1 MFNERRHRPRD
12 VAPAARS
19 DRPARTPA
27 APVARLAAQFGLGP
41 ADYRLRTDATAAQ
54 RAAAAGA
61 RAYTDG
67 REIGFAR
74 GAFAPHT
81 VAGQRTLAHEL
92 AHVAQARGGTVAAP
106 PAPDVPTAELQARQ
120 AASVALAG
128 GRPAVTRF
136 APQAPLYETPTPKT
150 TVPSSYHFAS
160 VQIKAWLEQGKNVGF
175 QVYRHHLRMLYP
187 ATEQDVI
194 DCLGRF
200 KSWGLE
206 GNVQDALAK
215 AKGGPIRIDIKPE
228 FHNVI
233 RDWIKE
239 KTQVDVGA
247 LGAAQSGAG
256 GQDEG
261 SSTGDGTGTGSGTG
275 SATGS
280 GTGTDVPAANLEE
293 AADKVQ
299 AELQA
304 KAAAASRPPVKTK
317 DSDGKERFWPAEFS
331 DPAQREKLLALMKE
345 IVGEAPK
352 LEKDEASKVNARL
365 SAEEARFLM
374 QIALAEAAQKDKI
387 VAKLKGEGELK
398 PANGMTLAQTL
409 ETAIEVVEIEEHADE
424 LGVTLEKGPPSTDPS
439 KIPIENRP
447 VRGLLKNEADALS
460 PNERAVWKLVVREDR
475 DALRVPHIYT
485 WWKAVRLADDRKSEV
500 EVVSSENT
508 HHMPVNGQN
517 WVTNDSEFDFT
528 VRTPGPHRVKAIV
541 HHNFF
546 KPAYFQEDFDVEEE
560 KEQSDRQFEASH
572 AGLIDPKNTQ
582 GWDVQFYEQGQA
594 FDYRQGWKRYGRF
607 AGTPQALTPEAL
619 AADLRKQRD
628 AIKTQVEDE
637 IAKHPDNAE
646 SLREGLNKRLEQI
659 NEQISK
665 IETEKGTHPLVVSGQ
680 FSSRVRGIEDTP
692 LTLACTL
699 SEVKKDKE
707 GGGQVT
713 HFQLYLH
720 DATARGSKQVY
731 HLAAEAD
738 SVEAAQKSLFEQL
751 ADAYPFGTL
760 NVVFQ
765 KYSLATHAPTREFV
779 QFKKVTDSSTKD
791 VKSVVFSDAVDT
803 AVNVVGTVLSL
814 IPLTTTVGVT
824 MLVVY
829 NTAKATSDNLDD
841 LATGNFRREKGAVVL
856 ADLALNLLPLAP
868 KVVKV
873 GKIGY
878 WAIRG
883 ASVGG
888 SLLLMSVSGLQQ
900 VSELRRDYVD
910 LLAAKK
916 ARYDQLMQN
925 NKAHPEIVSGSLLR
939 EIEQLR
945 KDTESAMT
953 TVFTQMGTQ
962 ALFLHAVST
971 GVDMGTKALG
981 PSPIETRLLPD
992 LEARRKSIGTLK
1004 EQGAFVHEPG
1014 GTPRYDYSKGQI
1026 VADEGHVKPAEYNAL
1041 AREANADRALN
1052 GAGVAAGERAKI
1064 GKELAA
1070 LDLEIKPGIATEVVT
1085 PPGGKPQLRVKPGA
1099 TAADI
1104 GAALKAAPKEQT
1116 PGKAAL
1122 PKGFAPPPEQP
1133 LPGSRNEALSR
1144 AVNDRLSARAKGNFE
1159 RIEVEILPESGL
1171 GPSKK
1176 TGKIVIEGKRAK
1188 VQFVG
1193 EPPPGALA
1201 EEIAHLEQ
1209 LADPRFAP
1217 QVKALE
1223 AARKYEWSS
1232 LPDKDRLAAHKARLE
1247 LEADAQ
1253 RKVIDALGRK
1263 DKPTEAEVLAVDN
1276 AYQNLEQLRGKLA
1289 HVNGLE
1295 SELAATGRLA
1305 QRPAL
1310 LDVEPTLT
1318 AKRTTNAYPL
1328 PKDWKSMNQKE
1339 FIKAYRE
1346 AYPDTSLTNAE
1357 LADRHRN
1364 GARLNP
1370 DTLRMKDPTLVDNP
1384 VPDVRAKVE
1393 AKEAIDIGDLKLS
1406 AADKKKIDALLAERD
1421 KAIAARDKANDAGRV
1436 EEAGQWGAKVNE
1448 ASRQLGETHAE
1459 AYMRDKYPGFA
1470 REYPKD
1476 PTKPSRAGDFDQ
1488 VWVRRKAGLGG
1499 KIVVEVVI
1507 IEAKGGASRLGAR
1520 KYDGLLVEQGSGA
1533 YFKSIV
1539 QNMAEN
1545 GTDEM
1550 RKLALLVA
1558 RTDPKNIVY
1567 KVVRAPVEKS
1577 PAGSVVLKV
1586 EVGDFDMKSTQ
1597 LPK

>member
-1 MFNERRHRPRD
+1 
-12 VAPAARS
+12 
-19 DRPARTPA
+19 
-27 APVARLAAQFGLGP
+27 
-41 ADYRLRTDATAAQ
+41 
-54 RAAAAGA
+54 
-61 RAYTDG
+61 
-67 REIGFAR
+67 
-74 GAFAPHT
+74 
-81 VAGQRTLAHEL
+81 AHEL

-106 PAPDVPTAELQARQ
+106 PAADVPAAELQARQ
-120 AASVALAG
+120 AAAVALAG

-136 APQAPLYETPTPKT
+136 TPQAPLYETPAPKA
-150 TVPSSYHFAS
+150 TVPSSYSFSSA
-160 VQIKAWLEQGKNVGF
+160 QIKAWLDQGKNVGF

-187 ATEQDVI
+187 ADEQDVI

-200 KSWGLE
+200 QSWGLE
-206 GNVQDALAK
+206 GNVQDALAE
-215 AKGGPIRIDIKPE
+215 AKGGPIRVDIKPE

-233 RDWIKE
+233 RAWIKD

-247 LGAAQSGAG
+247 LGAKQSGTG

-261 SSTGDGTGTGSGTG
+261 SGTGSAGDGSGSGGTGTGQGG
-275 SATGS
+275 
-280 GTGTDVPAANLEE
+280 GTDVPAANLEA
-293 AADKVQ
+293 AADKLQ

-304 KAAAASRPPVKTK
+304 KAAADRKPVKTK
-317 DSDGKERFWPAEFS
+317 DSDGKERFWPAEYS
-331 DPAQREKLLALMKE
+331 DPTQREKLLALMKE
-345 IVGEAPK
+345 IVGEPSK
-352 LEKDEASKVNARL
+352 LKPDEESKVNARL
-365 SAEEARFLM
+365 SLEEARFLM
-374 QIALAEAAQKDKI
+374 QIALAEAAEKDKI
-387 VAKLKGEGELK
+387 VAKQKGSGELK
-398 PANGMTLAQTL
+398 PDNGMTLAQTL
-409 ETAIEVVEIEEHADE
+409 ETAIEATQIEAHADE
-424 LGVTLEKGPPSTDPS
+424 LGVKLEKGPPSTDPS

-447 VRGLLKNEADALS
+447 VRGLLKNVTGALV
-460 PNERAVWKLVVREDR
+460 PGERAVWKLEVHEDR
-475 DALRVPHIYT
+475 DALRVPHVYT
-485 WWKAVRLADDRKSEV
+485 WWKAVRLNDDHKSEA
-500 EVVSSENT
+500 EAVSSENT

-528 VRTPGPHRVKAIV
+528 VRTAGPHRVKAIV

-546 KPAYFQEDFDVEEE
+546 KPAYFQEDFVVEEE
-560 KEQSDRQFEASH
+560 RLQSDRQFDESH
-572 AGLIDPKNTQ
+572 AGLIDPKKTR
-582 GWDVQFYEQGQA
+582 GWDVQFYDQGQA
-594 FDYRQGWKRYGRF
+594 FDYRQGWKRYGTF
-607 AGTPQALTPEAL
+607 AGKPEALTPKAL
-619 AADLRKQRD
+619 ADDLRSQRNEIKKQ
-628 AIKTQVEDE
+628 IEEQ
-637 IAKHPDNAE
+637 IAKSPDKAE
-646 SLREGLNKRLEQI
+646 ALREGLNERVKQLDEQI
-659 NEQISK
+659 AR
-665 IETEKGTHPLVVSGQ
+665 IEAAGGTHPLVVRGQ
-680 FSSRVRGIEDTP
+680 FSSRVRGVDDES
-692 LTLACTL
+692 LKLACTL
-699 SEVKKDKE
+699 TEVQKERE
-707 GGGQVT
+707 GGGTLTQFKLT
-713 HFQLYLH
+713 LH
-720 DATARGSKQVY
+720 DATPRGSKQLY
-731 HLAAEAD
+731 SLSATAD
-738 SVEAAQKSLFEQL
+738 SVEAAQRSLFEQL
-751 ADAYPFGTL
+751 ADAYPFGTI
-760 NVVFQ
+760 NVLFQ
-765 KYSLATHAPTREFV
+765 KYSLATHAPTQEFV
-779 QFKKVTDSSTKD
+779 QFKKLTDSTTKD
-791 VKSVVFSDAVDT
+791 IKSVVFSETVDT
-803 AVNVVGTVLSL
+803 AVNVIGTVASL
-814 IPLTTTVGVT
+814 IPGLGTVAVVL
-824 MLVVY
+824 LVAY
-829 NTAKATSDNLDD
+829 NTAKAASDNLDD
-841 LATGNFRREKGAVVL
+841 LATGNFRREKGLL
-856 ADLALNLLPLAP
+856 ALGDLALNLLPLAP

-873 GKIGY
+873 GTAGY
-878 WAIRG
+878 WVIRG
-883 ASVGG
+883 ASMGG
-888 SLLLMSVSGLQQ
+888 SLLLMRVVGLEQ
-900 VSELRRDYVD
+900 VRELRRDYVD

-925 NKAHPEIVSGSLLR
+925 NKAHPEIVSGSLQR
-939 EIEQLR
+939 EIRQIE
-945 KDTESAMT
+945 KDTQNAMT
-953 TVFTQMGTQ
+953 SVFTQMVGQ

-971 GVDMGTKALG
+971 GIDKGHKSLA

-1004 EQGAFVHEPG
+1004 EQGAFLHEPG
-1014 GTPRYDYSKGQI
+1014 GAPRYDYVKGQI
-1026 VADEGHVKPAEYNAL
+1026 VADEGHIKPGEYNAL

-1052 GAGVAAGERAKI
+1052 GAGVATGERARI
-1064 GKELAA
+1064 GKALAG
-1070 LDLEIKPGIATEVVT
+1070 LDLEIKPGVATELVT

-1099 TAADI
+1099 TAAEI
-1104 GAALKAAPKEQT
+1104 GAALKAVPKEQT
-1116 PGKAAL
+1116 PAKAAL

-1133 LPGSRNEALSR
+1133 LPGSRHEALSR
-1144 AVNDRLSARAKGNFE
+1144 AVNDRLSARARGNFE

-1171 GPSKK
+1171 GPTKK

-1217 QVKALE
+1217 QVRALE
-1223 AARKYEWSS
+1223 KARTYEWSS
-1232 LPDKDRLAAHKARLE
+1232 LSEKDRLAAHKARLE

-1253 RKVIDALGRK
+1253 RKVIDALGSK
-1263 DKPTEAEVLAVDN
+1263 PQPTEAEALAVDN
-1276 AYQNLEQLRGKLA
+1276 AFQNLEQLRGKLA

-1295 SELAATGRLA
+1295 SELATGGGFAR
-1305 QRPAL
+1305 RPAL

-1318 AKRTTNAYPL
+1318 AKKTTNAYPL

-1339 FIKAYRE
+1339 FIKAYRG

-1357 LADRHRN
+1357 LAERHRN

-1393 AKEAIDIGDLKLS
+1393 AKEAIDVGDLKLG
-1406 AADKKKIDALLAERD
+1406 AAEKKKVDALLAERD

-1436 EEAGQWGAKVNE
+1436 EEAGQWGTKVNE

-1488 VWVRRKAGLGG
+1488 VWVRRTAGRGG